1 MKRIAII
8 TSGGD
13 APGMNAAI
21 RAVTLKGLSAGC
33 KVFGVKKGYQGLI
46 SGEIVELNSYAV
58 SQVLHRGGTILFST
72 RCPEFKT
79 EEGMKRGKEQLE
91 RFGIEG
97 LVVIGGDGSFRGA
110 LDLSKMGFAVI
121 GIPATI
127 DNDLGGTE
135 HSLGFDTAV
144 NTALDAINK
153 IRDTAISHERV
164 YVVEVMGRNAG
175 FIALYAGLAGAADAI
190 LIPEVDPDLDEV
202 VFRVKNATSKGRGHS
217 IVVVAEG
224 LFGNPMSGRTTAESS
239 AFKVGNYVLEK
250 TGKDTRITILGHLQ
264 RGGSPSATDRILGT
278 RFGAKAVEQLL
289 SGATEQML
297 AWIKNEI
304 IVLPLRDGIAK
315 RNQLDLTLLALADL
329 LAIT

>member
-1 MKRIAII
+1 MKRIAVI

-21 RAVTLKGLSAGC
+21 RAVTLKGLNAGC
-33 KVFGVKKGYQGLI
+33 QVFGVKKGYQGLI
-46 SGEIVELNSYAV
+46 TGEIVELNSYAV
-58 SQVLHRGGTILFST
+58 SQILHRGGTILFST
-72 RCPEFKT
+72 RCPEFK
-79 EEGMKRGKEQLE
+79 EEQGMKKAKEHLE
-91 RFGIEG
+91 RLGIEG
-97 LVVIGGDGSFRGA
+97 LIVIGGDGSFRGA
-110 LDLSKMGFAVI
+110 MDLSKMGFAVI

-127 DNDLGGTE
+127 DNDIGGTE
-135 HSLGFDTAV
+135 LSLGFDTAV

-190 LIPEVDPDLDEV
+190 LIPEVEPDLDEV
-202 VFRVKNATSKGRGHS
+202 VFRVKNATAKGRGHS

-239 AFKVGNYVLEK
+239 AFKVGNYVMEK

-278 RFGAKAVEQLL
+278 RFGAKAMEQLL

-297 AWIKNEI
+297 GWNKNEVTI
-304 IVLPLRDGIAK
+304 GPLRDGITK
-315 RNQLDLTLLALADL
+315 RNHLDLTLLSLADL
-329 LAIT
+329 LAVT

>member
-1 MKRIAII
+1 MKKA
-8 TSGGD
+8 
-13 APGMNAAI
+13 
-21 RAVTLKGLSAGC
+21 
-33 KVFGVKKGYQGLI
+33 
-46 SGEIVELNSYAV
+46 
-58 SQVLHRGGTILFST
+58 
-72 RCPEFKT
+72 
-79 EEGMKRGKEQLE
+79 KEHLE
-91 RFGIEG
+91 RLGIEG
-97 LVVIGGDGSFRGA
+97 LIVIGGDGSFRGA
-110 LDLSKMGFAVI
+110 MDLSKMGFAVI

-127 DNDLGGTE
+127 DNDIGGTE
-135 HSLGFDTAV
+135 LSLGFDTAV

-190 LIPEVDPDLDEV
+190 LIPEVEPDLDEV
-202 VFRVKNATSKGRGHS
+202 VFRVKNATAKGRGHS

-239 AFKVGNYVLEK
+239 AFKVGNYVMEK

-278 RFGAKAVEQLL
+278 RFGAKAMEQLL

-297 AWIKNEI
+297 GWNKNEVTI
-304 IVLPLRDGIAK
+304 GPLRDGITK
-315 RNQLDLTLLALADL
+315 RNQLDLTLLSLADL
-329 LAIT
+329 LAVT